1 MPHYTSMQSHDDVRN
16 VEPILRTLYDPPP
29 RIDDVNQINATIT
42 AESAYVTH
50 VTNGTLQTEDGS
62 PHVLYYE
69 VHHRIPTDGHRPK
82 RGLTGLVLHGGPG
95 AGCFP
100 RHANFFSPELYEYVV
115 LFDQRGCGRSTPLG
129 DVSMNTLPLLVQ
141 DVERLRRHLLDV
153 DGENRP
159 WDSVLGGSWGCTL
172 ALAYAHSFPLYVRSM
187 VLRGVCLFRSQEIHW
202 LFGNPPPRDD
212 SVVHTSNL
220 RDLVSG
226 GRSVSKKQSRPGAT
240 NTNAKV
246 ETASQLFS
254 NAWKEFSKG
263 VEVST
268 EQSTTPNNRD
278 VLIQYY
284 HRLLGSDPTI
294 RARAAQSWFRW
305 EMGIYSSVLPKQDHE
320 ITTNSETELLV
331 WDPATKTWHYEDA
344 RVGTIHSVTSID
356 YDSIDVVQKKSVDDV
371 AVQSLRRYSSPSPEQ
386 PVELENTRLSEAS
399 VLEPLPIEDLSKT
412 AEPGSTN
419 NKDLSSQEKSKKK
432 ANGTKI
438 EKQSFD
444 PTKFIPAHAMLTC
457 FYATNIDYVTH
468 PYRSFLALSLLMT
481 SQIPPSST
489 GKTVMQCTT
498 STAEQ
503 SYQLPPCIAI
513 QGGLDPI
520 CPPDTAI
527 DLHNAWTELE
537 LRIALNSGH
546 SMYDPVIAGE
556 IVKALDRFGQ
566 ALLRKN
572 E

>member
-1 MPHYTSMQSHDDVRN
+1 
-16 VEPILRTLYDPPP
+16 
-29 RIDDVNQINATIT
+29 
-42 AESAYVTH
+42 
-50 VTNGTLQTEDGS
+50 
-62 PHVLYYE
+62 
-69 VHHRIPTDGHRPK
+69 
-82 RGLTGLVLHGGPG
+82 
-95 AGCFP
+95 
-100 RHANFFSPELYEYVV
+100 
-115 LFDQRGCGRSTPLG
+115 
-129 DVSMNTLPLLVQ
+129 MNTLPLLVQ

-320 ITTNSETELLV
+320 ITTNAETELLV

-386 PVELENTRLSEAS
+386 PVELE
-399 VLEPLPIEDLSKT
+399 
-412 AEPGSTN
+412 
-419 NKDLSSQEKSKKK
+419 
-432 ANGTKI
+432 
-438 EKQSFD
+438 
-444 PTKFIPAHAMLTC
+444 
-457 FYATNIDYVTH
+457 Y
-468 PYRSFLALSLLMT
+468 
-481 SQIPPSST
+481 
-489 GKTVMQCTT
+489 
-498 STAEQ
+498 
-503 SYQLPPCIAI
+503 
-513 QGGLDPI
+513 
-520 CPPDTAI
+520 
-527 DLHNAWTELE
+527 
-537 LRIALNSGH
+537 
-546 SMYDPVIAGE
+546 
-556 IVKALDRFGQ
+556 
-566 ALLRKN
+566 
-572 E
+572 